1 MKAYKNRY
9 LTGSLTALLSCL
21 LLFSCSEDELFDRGC
36 SPAGEYSDHISF
48 GVSPDTGVQTRGAAG
63 MGSGKGEVAGNF
75 VLRAADAPDTLCMQA
90 VITDGINPSAEPQV
104 VTRST
109 PIDSKDNFYDS
120 FHVVAY
126 WQKDGALVTEQ
137 FYMDADVSEQVN
149 NRWTTDTTYYWPGNG
164 HTLQFYAL
172 TPDDAGIRMPATP
185 ASTHLSSYT
194 VPQDVAKQ
202 RDILVATTEEL
213 SGNYNQAVPL
223 TFEHICTAIKFETGS
238 QMQAGTISSVTLK
251 GIKKTG
257 TYDMATYTWALTEA
271 TDDFTQKLNHATT
284 GTETA
289 GSEVTSAAQTF
300 MMLPQTLSDGATVEV
315 VFVDGTTGT
324 ERTLSASIAG
334 MEWPQG
340 TTVTYRI
347 SITPEYE
354 FNLSDE
360 RTLDAHYEIYQTTL
374 SVSGVPEGTQW
385 TISSPDDVAVTI
397 QAQSDMNSWAQ
408 QGYWTDRMMRA
419 NSSGST
425 TDNGSARGN
434 ASYSGTGSGEF
445 PIAIFVPEN
454 VGENKRTLALEVTM
468 NSSAVQTIN
477 IDQYAPSW
485 YGNGIGCERIEGK
498 PQPWG
503 FYWSDDYTLTFDL
516 RSCDENGR
524 ESLRQYVEWTQ
535 GLHDLSESL
544 LLGWLIRLIF
554 GDDIPD
560 LSFIT
565 MEKSNIEWWGGGITD
580 KITINL
586 GSLNTENIA
595 ESTDDGQQ
603 NTRDIYN
610 FQGIQLVNEIIN
622 RIQKIR
628 GYNSSM
634 MTEKGT
640 GTFPDNNAAIAC
652 MKLNSWN
659 VVVTP
664 EIPGVSEREEM
675 LQLSNNS
682 PIPDWYLP
690 ASAEVSGIKDE
701 VNALNGDYWTSTS
714 VAGSHENAY
723 KYDASGNV
731 TSTRRDTELHVRAV
745 RKKP

>member
-9 LTGSLTALLSCL
+9 LTGSLTALLSCF

-104 VTRST
+104 VTRSA
-109 PIDSKDNFYDS
+109 PIDSKDDFYDS

-126 WQKDGALVTEQ
+126 WKKDGALVTEQ
-137 FYMDADVSEQVN
+137 FYMDADVSEQGSN
-149 NRWTTDTTYYWPGNG
+149 LWTTDNTYYWPGNG

-172 TPDDAGIRMPATP
+172 TPNNAGIRMPAAP
-185 ASTHLSSYT
+185 ESTELSRYT
-194 VPQDVAKQ
+194 VPADVTKQ
-202 RDILVATTEEL
+202 RDILVATTVEL
-213 SGNYNQAVPL
+213 PGNYNDAVPL

-238 QMQAGTISSVTLK
+238 QMQPGSIKSVMLK
-251 GIKKTG
+251 GVKTTG
-257 TYDMATYTWALTEA
+257 TYDMATDKWVLTDA
-271 TDDFTQKLNHATT
+271 TDSYTLDVDKATT

-360 RTLDAHYEIYQTTL
+360 RTLDAHYEIYKTNL
-374 SVSGVPEGTQW
+374 VVSGVPEGTQW

-397 QAQSDMNSWAQ
+397 QAQSDMNSWAK
-408 QGYWTDRMMRA
+408 QGYWTAKRQETDA
-419 NSSGST
+419 SGNL
-425 TDNGSARGN
+425 TDIGSARGE
-434 ASYSGTGSGEF
+434 ASYSGTGSGDF

-454 VGENKRTLALEVTM
+454 IGDEKRSIALSVTV
-468 NSSAVQTIN
+468 NGSVVQTIN
-477 IDQYAPSW
+477 IEQYAPSW
-485 YGNGIGCERIEGK
+485 YGSNIGCERLEGDM
-498 PQPWG
+498 QPWG
-503 FYWSDDYTLTFDL
+503 FYWSSDFKLVFDL
-516 RSCDENGR
+516 TNCDENDR
-524 ESLRQYVEWTQ
+524 QSLATYVNFYQ
-535 GLHDLSESL
+535 S
-544 LLGWLIRLIF
+544 IIVRLIAF
-554 GDDIPD
+554 LIGIDIPD
-560 LSFIT
+560 LSYVKMDT
-565 MEKSNIEWWGGGITD
+565 HGGFLGFGEVAD

-586 GSLNTENIA
+586 GSLDAGNIA
-595 ESTDDGQQ
+595 ESQDDGQR

-610 FQGIQLVNEIIN
+610 FEGIQLTNNIID
-622 RIQKIR
+622 RIQQSVG
-628 GYNSSM
+628 GYTDDM
-634 MTEKGT
+634 MDIEGSGSLPT
-640 GTFPDNNAAIAC
+640 NNAAIAC

-659 VVVTP
+659 VVTAQGEEVLTLTNGTLP
-664 EIPGVSEREEM
+664 E
-675 LQLSNNS
+675 
-682 PIPDWYLP
+682 WYLP

>member
-21 LLFSCSEDELFDRGC
+21 LLFSCSEDELFDRGG

-48 GVSPDTGVQTRGAAG
+48 GVSPDGNAQTRSLASD
-63 MGSGKGEVAGNF
+63 SGNEYSAEQF
-75 VLRAADAPDTLCMQA
+75 VLRSQDSADTLCVRAIVSEGIHSSGGRQA
-90 VITDGINPSAEPQV
+90 V
-104 VTRST
+104 TRAT
-109 PIDSKDNFYDS
+109 PVSEGKFYDA
-120 FHVVAY
+120 FHVLAY
-126 WQKDGALVTEQ
+126 WKKDGQLVQEQ
-137 FYMDADVSEQVN
+137 FYMDENVSDN
-149 NRWTTDTTYYWPGNG
+149 GSNRWSSTDTYYWPGDG
-164 HTLQFYAL
+164 HSLQFYAWA
-172 TPDDAGIRMPATP
+172 PVDAFTATP
-185 ASTHLSSYT
+185 QIPTETTLEYT
-194 VPQDVAKQ
+194 VPSDVSGQ
-202 RDILVATTEEL
+202 NDLVVTTTDEL
-213 SGNYNQAVPL
+213 DGNSNTVVPL
-223 TFEHICTAIKFETGS
+223 TFRHICTAVRFETGS

-397 QAQSDMNSWAQ
+397 QAQSDMNSWAK
-408 QGYWTDRMMRA
+408 QGYWTDR
-419 NSSGST
+419 NKNEQGN
-425 TDNGSARGN
+425 DNGSARGN
-434 ASYSGTGSGEF
+434 SSYTGTGSGEF
-445 PIAIFVPEN
+445 PITIFVPEN
-454 VGENKRTLALEVTM
+454 IGEDKRSIELSIAV
-468 NSSAVQTIN
+468 NGSAVQTIT

-503 FYWSDDYTLTFDL
+503 FYWNDDYTLTFDL
-516 RSCDENGR
+516 MSCDKNGR

-560 LSFIT
+560 LSFID
-565 MEKSNIEWWGGGITD
+565 MDKSNTEWWGGGIAD
-580 KITINL
+580 EITINL
-586 GSLNTENIA
+586 GQLNTGNIA
-595 ESTDDGQQ
+595 ESTDNGQQ

-622 RIQKIR
+622 RIQNVD
-628 GYNSSM
+628 GYDSSM
-634 MTEKGT
+634 MTEAGT
-640 GTFPDNNAAIAC
+640 GVFPANNAAIAC

-659 VVVTP
+659 VVTAQDE
-664 EIPGVSEREEM
+664 EI

-682 PIPDWYLP
+682 PNPDWYLP